1 MLLAFTLALGACQ
14 ASSTQPVVGTRSG
27 VVAAGRDDLMSMKA
41 TAMINAVLYRYTI
54 AWDRQGMSGVVD
66 AITDCYRSAIMPGS
80 EPQDVRNCLVLDM
93 MAFRIDHQ
101 VGLVAVVKLEAI
113 QIGLVFVKAVPR
125 VERSLDR
132 TIAPA
137 FGADRLDGAGDL
149 VDALMQAL
157 FQLNEADQGGRV
169 QPQGFEVGHG

>member
-101 VGLVAVVKLEAI
+101 VSGGPPGGPRQLPFFQRDQAGRRWERYAPLGNLVPGTDAASFMKNGSDAALLELERRRRA
-113 QIGLVFVKAVPR
+113 PR
-125 VERSLDR
+125 R
-132 TIAPA
+132 T
-137 FGADRLDGAGDL
+137 
-149 VDALMQAL
+149 
-157 FQLNEADQGGRV
+157 
-169 QPQGFEVGHG
+169 